1 MMSEI
6 LSSSN
11 FNRIERNQATCKV
24 LLSLFLC
31 VSFAAQSFAVEVLSP
46 NAKQN
51 IEREQKARLQQL
63 EQAKESIEALQPL
76 PELQPPSSPIEEGT
90 CFDVNRIQF
99 TGNTVFTSEELL
111 ALINF
116 EPSCVGLNDIN
127 NYLRIITNAYVS
139 DGYVTS
145 RAFLVPQDLNSGE
158 LTIVVMEGKVEALLF
173 NGQPSNFLSNALPD
187 VLGNVLNL
195 RDIEQG
201 LDQIN
206 RLSRYNAKIAL
217 PPGKEQGF
225 SIVDIQSTVGG
236 ISSFSFGFN
245 NSGQDSTGEE
255 QVSTTVSVENVADI
269 LDKWTLSASKS
280 AEFNSDKDA
289 QNIALAV
296 DVPMGY
302 WNISYRTSYSDYKRT
317 IQNNS
322 FQFESTGRTNSHDA
336 DLSRLFYRDG
346 DSKANVKLGV
356 HHRIEKNYILGNL
369 LKTGSRSLSS
379 LSFSLDYSRRLAG
392 GFFSIAPRWVIGTDW
407 FGGEEDTQKTSVMP
421 KAQFTKSTFTTSYS
435 YPINPKTR
443 LSSTLFGQWSD
454 DTLFGNERLS
464 IGGLY
469 SVRGFKDVSISGDQ
483 GYYWRNDITH
493 QLGQYPYIGDLSAQW
508 ALDTGSI
515 VKDDKDTLEK
525 GSLLGSSLSINTR
538 NSKFSSQLSIGVPLE
553 APSRLKADDYVIYYQ
568 LNLAI

>member
-1 MMSEI
+1 MTSKPI
-6 LSSSN
+6 ASAKLTLIKCYQAI
-11 FNRIERNQATCKV
+11 NRI
-24 LLSLFLC
+24 LLTSTLFVFLSAH
-31 VSFAAQSFAVEVLSP
+31 SFAIDVLSP

-51 IEREQKARLQQL
+51 IEREQKARLQQV
-63 EQAKESIEALQPL
+63 EEAKKSIEALQPL
-76 PELQPPSSPIEEGT
+76 PEVEAPTPSQDKGA
-90 CFDVNRIQF
+90 CFDIKGIKF
-99 TGNTVFTSEELL
+99 TGNTVFTSEKLL
-111 ALINF
+111 ALIEF
-116 EPSCVGLNDIN
+116 QPSCVGLNDIN

-145 RAFLVPQDLNSGE
+145 RAFLVPQDLTSGE
-158 LTIVVMEGKVEALLF
+158 LTIVIMEGKVEALLF

-187 VLGNVLNL
+187 VVGNILNL

-225 SIVDIQSTVGG
+225 SIVDIQSSVGG
-236 ISSFSFGFN
+236 ISTFSFGFN

-255 QVSTTVSVENVADI
+255 QLSTSVSVENVADI

-280 AEFNSDKDA
+280 AEFSSDEDA
-289 QNIALAV
+289 QNVALGV

-317 IQNNS
+317 IQNNA

-336 DLSRLFYRDG
+336 NVKKLFYRDG

-379 LSFSLDYSRRLAG
+379 LSLSLDYSRRLAG
-392 GFFSIAPRWVIGTDW
+392 GFFSIAPRWVTGTDW

-421 KAQFTKSTFTTSYS
+421 KAQFAKSTLTASYS
-435 YPINPKTR
+435 YPITQDTR
-443 LSSTLFGQWSD
+443 LNTTLFGQWSD

-483 GYYWRNDITH
+483 GYYWRNDINH
-493 QLGQYPYIGDLSAQW
+493 QLGQYPYIGYLSVQW

-515 VKDDKDTLEK
+515 VKDRKDALEN
-525 GSLLGSSLSINTR
+525 GSLLGTSLGINTR